1 MAIELLPAIQII
13 ADLVLFFAIVFLVR
27 TVNKE
32 IKKRSFAIDADP
44 LPEFKKLIEDS
55 RHSADYLLQTL
66 NEGRK
71 SLKEIAYALDEKEKR
86 LRFLIEE
93 SDSKFEEMKLGD
105 SNRGE
110 KCGEV
115 IKLAEQGLSEKE
127 MAHVLNLTEGEIRLI
142 LDLDRKKN
150 ENA

>member
-1 MAIELLPAIQII
+1 MDIELLPAVQIF
-13 ADLVLFFAIVFLVR
+13 ADLVLFFAIIFLVR

-32 IKKRSFAIDADP
+32 IKKRSFAIDADH

-66 NEGRK
+66 DEGRK

-110 KCGEV
+110 KYEEV
-115 IKLAEQGLSEKE
+115 IKLAEQGLGEKE
-127 MAHVLNLTEGEIRLI
+127 IAHMLNLTEGEICLI
-142 LDLDRKKN
+142 LNLDRKKN

>member
-1 MAIELLPAIQII
+1 MAIELLPAIQIV
-13 ADLVLFFAIVFLVR
+13 ADLVLFVAIVFLVR

-66 NEGRK
+66 NESRR
-71 SLKEIAYALDEKEKR
+71 SLKEIAYALDEKEKK
-86 LRFLIEE
+86 LKILIEE

-110 KCGEV
+110 RYEEV
-115 IKLAEQGLSEKE
+115 INLAEQGLSEKE
-127 MAHVLNLTEGEIRLI
+127 MANALNLTEGEIRLI

>member
-1 MAIELLPAIQII
+1 MAIELLPALQIL
-13 ADLVLFFAIVFLVR
+13 ADLVLFFAIIFLIR
-27 TVNKE
+27 IVNNE
-32 IKKRSFAIDADP
+32 TRKRSFAIDADR
-44 LPEFKKLIEDS
+44 LLEFKKLIEDS

-66 NEGRK
+66 SESRK
-71 SLKEIAYALDEKEKR
+71 SFKEIAYALDEKEKR

-93 SDSKFEEMKLGD
+93 SDSRFGEIRSGG
-105 SNRGE
+105 SSRGE
-110 KCGEV
+110 RYEEV

-127 MAHVLNLTEGEIRLI
+127 MANMSNLTEGEICLI

>member
-1 MAIELLPAIQII
+1 MAIELLPAIQIF

-66 NEGRK
+66 NESRK
-71 SLKEIAYALDEKEKR
+71 SLKEIAYALDEKEKK
-86 LRFLIEE
+86 LKILIEK

-110 KCGEV
+110 RYEEV
-115 IKLAEQGLSEKE
+115 INLAEQGLSEKE
-127 MAHVLNLTEGEIRLI
+127 MAHMLNLTEGEIRLI

>member
-1 MAIELLPAIQII
+1 MIIELLPAVQIF
-13 ADLVLFFAIVFLVR
+13 ADLVLFFAIIFLVR
-27 TVNKE
+27 IVNKE
-32 IKKRSFAIDADP
+32 IKKRSFAIDVDL

-55 RHSADYLLQTL
+55 RCSADYLLQTL

-93 SDSKFEEMKLGD
+93 PGSKFKEMKLGN

-110 KCGEV
+110 KYEEV
-115 IKLAEQGLSEKE
+115 IKLAKQGLSEKE
-127 MAHVLNLTEGEIRLI
+127 IAHMLNLTQGEICLI
-142 LDLDRKKN
+142 LNLDRKKN

>member
-1 MAIELLPAIQII
+1 MC
-13 ADLVLFFAIVFLVR
+13 

-71 SLKEIAYALDEKEKR
+71 SLKEIAYALDEKE
-86 LRFLIEE
+86 LGGVFIW
-93 SDSKFEEMKLGD
+93 KLGLD
-105 SNRGE
+105 DIDNSYPLMDCVATKCLSIE
-110 KCGEV
+110 KN
-115 IKLAEQGLSEKE
+115 K
-127 MAHVLNLTEGEIRLI
+127 
-142 LDLDRKKN
+142 
-150 ENA
+150 

>member
-1 MAIELLPAIQII
+1 MAIELLPAIQIF

-32 IKKRSFAIDADP
+32 IKKRYFAIDADT

-66 NEGRK
+66 NESRK
-71 SLKEIAYALDEKEKR
+71 SLKEIAYTLDEKEKK
-86 LRFLIEE
+86 LKILIEK
-93 SDSKFEEMKLGD
+93 SDNKFEEMKLGD

-110 KCGEV
+110 RYEEV
-115 IKLAEQGLSEKE
+115 INLAEQGLSEKE
-127 MAHVLNLTEGEIRLI
+127 IAHMLNLTEGEIRLI

>member
-1 MAIELLPAIQII
+1 MAIELLPAIQIV
-13 ADLVLFFAIVFLVR
+13 ADLVLFVAIVFLVR

-32 IKKRSFAIDADP
+32 MKKRSFAIDADP

-66 NEGRK
+66 NESRR
-71 SLKEIAYALDEKEKR
+71 SLKEIAYALDEKEKK
-86 LRFLIEE
+86 LKILIEE

-110 KCGEV
+110 RYEEV
-115 IKLAEQGLSEKE
+115 INLAEQGLSEKE
-127 MAHVLNLTEGEIRLI
+127 MANVLNLTEGEIRLI

>member
-1 MAIELLPAIQII
+1 MAIELLPAIQIF

-66 NEGRK
+66 NESRK
-71 SLKEIAYALDEKEKR
+71 SLKEIAYALDEKEKK
-86 LRFLIEE
+86 LKILIEE
-93 SDSKFEEMKLGD
+93 SDSKFEEMKLDD

-110 KCGEV
+110 RYEEV
-115 IKLAEQGLSEKE
+115 INLAEQGLSEKE
-127 MAHVLNLTEGEIRLI
+127 MANMLNLTEGEIRLI

>member
-1 MAIELLPAIQII
+1 MTIELLPVVQIF
-13 ADLVLFFAIVFLVR
+13 ADLVLFFAVIFLVR
-27 TVNKE
+27 IVNKE
-32 IKKRSFAIDADP
+32 IKKRSFATDADP

-110 KCGEV
+110 KYGEV
-115 IKLAEQGLSEKE
+115 IKLAEQGLGEKE
-127 MAHVLNLTEGEIRLI
+127 IAHMLNLTEGEICLI

>member
-1 MAIELLPAIQII
+1 MAIELLPALQIF
-13 ADLVLFFAIVFLVR
+13 ADLVLFFAIIFLIR
-27 TVNKE
+27 IVNKE
-32 IKKRSFAIDADP
+32 IKKRSFPIDADS
-44 LPEFKKLIEDS
+44 LSEFRRLIEDS
-55 RHSADYLLQTL
+55 RQSADYLSETL

-71 SLKEIAYALDEKEKR
+71 SFKEIACVLDEKEKR
-86 LRFLIEE
+86 LKLLIEE
-93 SDSKFEEMKLGD
+93 SDSKLEEMRPGD

-110 KCGEV
+110 RYREV

-127 MAHVLNLTEGEIRLI
+127 TAHVLNLTEGEIRLI